1 MESNKIVNLQ
11 EVSRKE
17 RRKIKD
23 RRKGNA
29 KILDL
34 HELEDKTTELRNQGK
49 KIVLCHGT
57 FDLLHIGHIRHLQ
70 RAREEGDV
78 LLVTVTA
85 DSYVNKGP
93 GRPVFNH
100 DLRMENLAALECVD
114 FVAVNYETTSVNVL
128 HQIKPHVYVKG
139 SDYKKAGDD
148 VTGNIT
154 KEREAVELH
163 GGRIFYTQEITNS
176 SSHLLNEHFQ
186 VFSPEVKA
194 YLEEFKTRFTFTEIN
209 QALQTLK
216 ALNVLVI
223 GDAIIDEYHY
233 TSPLGQIGKGNV
245 LAVKYNDEEKFAG
258 GSIAVAN
265 HVAGFAG
272 NVTLVAGLGMKDS
285 QEDFI
290 GSKLLRNVSPVFFKN
305 PSARTLTKRR
315 YIGDEMSKLFEVYFY
330 DEDISSEDVNS
341 EVCVWLNSHLEQFD
355 AVIVP
360 DFGNGFV
367 TNDMVTKLTEKSRFL
382 AVNTQVNSGNRGYH
396 LITRYPHADFVSLN
410 EPELRMAAC
419 DKSADLEV
427 LARKIATQMGVE
439 QLAVTRG
446 KKGVL
451 MIENSKRTRHDI
463 PALSTSV
470 VDRIGAGDA
479 FLSLTSLCLVAG
491 LGAEM
496 SAFVGSIAGAM
507 DVQIVCNR
515 EPVNPVS
522 LVKYVDTLLK

>member
-154 KEREAVELH
+154 KEREAVQP
-163 GGRIFYTQEITNS
+163 RVTYQIFTLILS
-176 SSHLLNEHFQ
+176 S
-186 VFSPEVKA
+186 
-194 YLEEFKTRFTFTEIN
+194 
-209 QALQTLK
+209 
-216 ALNVLVI
+216 
-223 GDAIIDEYHY
+223 
-233 TSPLGQIGKGNV
+233 
-245 LAVKYNDEEKFAG
+245 
-258 GSIAVAN
+258 
-265 HVAGFAG
+265 
-272 NVTLVAGLGMKDS
+272 
-285 QEDFI
+285 
-290 GSKLLRNVSPVFFKN
+290 
-305 PSARTLTKRR
+305 
-315 YIGDEMSKLFEVYFY
+315 MSKENLSVYMM
-330 DEDISSEDVNS
+330 IMGM
-341 EVCVWLNSHLEQFD
+341 L
-355 AVIVP
+355 
-360 DFGNGFV
+360 
-367 TNDMVTKLTEKSRFL
+367 
-382 AVNTQVNSGNRGYH
+382 
-396 LITRYPHADFVSLN
+396 LIR
-410 EPELRMAAC
+410 
-419 DKSADLEV
+419 
-427 LARKIATQMGVE
+427 
-439 QLAVTRG
+439 
-446 KKGVL
+446 
-451 MIENSKRTRHDI
+451 
-463 PALSTSV
+463 
-470 VDRIGAGDA
+470 
-479 FLSLTSLCLVAG
+479 
-491 LGAEM
+491 
-496 SAFVGSIAGAM
+496 
-507 DVQIVCNR
+507 
-515 EPVNPVS
+515 
-522 LVKYVDTLLK
+522 